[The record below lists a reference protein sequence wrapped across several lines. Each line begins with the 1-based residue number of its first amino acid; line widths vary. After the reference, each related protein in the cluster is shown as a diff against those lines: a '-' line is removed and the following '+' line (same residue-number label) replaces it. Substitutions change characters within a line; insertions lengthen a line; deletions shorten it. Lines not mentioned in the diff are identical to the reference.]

1 MLARA
6 ADDSCY
12 CKCMETEQTYYARRA
27 AVERDAAENATDAR
41 ARHAHLDL
49 AARFDLLA
57 TAIGEIDCAL
67 RPDERP
73 THRHFSAGLIQF

>member
-1 MLARA
+1 
-6 ADDSCY
+6 
-12 CKCMETEQTYYARRA
+12 METQQSYYARRA
-27 AVERDAAENATDAR
+27 EAERGAAAKAADAR

-57 TAIGEIDCAL
+57 TAVGEVDCSL

-73 THRHFSAGLIQF
+73 THRHVSAGLIQF

>member
-1 MLARA
+1 
-6 ADDSCY
+6 
-12 CKCMETEQTYYARRA
+12 METQQTYYARRA
-27 AVERDAAENATDAR
+27 VAERTAAEQATDAR

-57 TAIGEIDCAL
+57 TAVGEVDCRM

-73 THRHFSAGLIQF
+73 THRHFESGLIQF

>member
-1 MLARA
+1 
-6 ADDSCY
+6 
-12 CKCMETEQTYYARRA
+12 METEQSYYSRRA
-27 AVERDAAENATDAR
+27 AAERSAAEQATDAR

-57 TAIGEIDCAL
+57 TAVGEVDCKL

-73 THRHFSAGLIQF
+73 THRHFSPGLIQF

>member
-1 MLARA
+1 M
-6 ADDSCY
+6 DS
-12 CKCMETEQTYYARRA
+12 QSTYYARRA
-27 AVERDAAENATDAR
+27 AAEREAAAAAVDAR

-57 TAIGEIDCAL
+57 TAVGEVDCAL

-73 THRHFSAGLIQF
+73 THRHVSPGLIQF

>member
-1 MLARA
+1 
-6 ADDSCY
+6 
-12 CKCMETEQTYYARRA
+12 METEQSYYARRA
-27 AVERDAAENATDAR
+27 AAERLAADHAADAR

-57 TAIGEIDCAL
+57 TAIGDVDCNR

-73 THRHFSAGLIQF
+73 THRHFSPGMIQF